1 MPCGEILGLLF
12 CLTCFIR
19 EEEVCPGGSYSKS
32 WWFRCFFELH
42 LLRTNK
48 TRKAKKKAKKF
59 SARHVSLRDRR
70 ERTSPWVP
78 FGGVGLQSWTLWG
91 WTEEIPENNGRSS
104 VIFIIWMNVSAQ
116 HHWMKFQERR
126 LGFPKRAYFWK
137 FIMMATLGEWSKD
150 GLTKIGS
157 LRGKI
162 QMEDT
167 KKFTLR

>member
-1 MPCGEILGLLF
+1 MSFGGYCCLLF
-12 CLTCFIR
+12 CLTCFVR
-19 EEEVCPGGSYSKS
+19 AEEVQFEEAPKS
-32 WWFRCFFELH
+32 PRAIPSATGTQ

-48 TRKAKKKAKKF
+48 TRKAKKQSKNF

-104 VIFIIWMNVSAQ
+104 VIFIIWVKFSAQ
-116 HHWMKFQERR
+116 YHWMNFQERR

-157 LRGKI
+157 LQGKI
-162 QMEDT
+162 QNGRY
-167 KKFTLR
+167 KNRCLR

>member
-1 MPCGEILGLLF
+1 MPFGGYCCLLF
-12 CLTCFIR
+12 CLTCFVR
-19 EEEVCPGGSYSKS
+19 AEELCPGDAWDCP

-48 TRKAKKKAKKF
+48 TRKAKKANNSILRKACIIEEPTRKNE
-59 SARHVSLRDRR
+59 SVGALRALI
-70 ERTSPWVP
+70 TS
-78 FGGVGLQSWTLWG
+78 SWTLWG

-104 VIFIIWMNVSAQ
+104 VIFIIWMKFSAQ
-116 HHWMKFQERR
+116 YHWMNFQERR

-167 KKFTLR
+167 KFETLR